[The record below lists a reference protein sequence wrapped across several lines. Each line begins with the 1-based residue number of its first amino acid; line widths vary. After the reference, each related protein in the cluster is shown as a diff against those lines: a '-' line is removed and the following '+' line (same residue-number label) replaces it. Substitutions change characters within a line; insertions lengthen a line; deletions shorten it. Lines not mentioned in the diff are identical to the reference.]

1 MADPLTVLYKGE
13 GGIFKALCGL
23 IDSHGAWVLHPT
35 TQIHCPLSE
44 INLKTSYVDKLAQC
58 RVTSTGYTSLE
69 GENQL

>member
-1 MADPLTVLYKGE
+1 MADPPTVLYKGE
-13 GGIFKALCGL
+13 DGIFKALCGL
-23 IDSHGAWVLHPT
+23 IDPHGDWLLHPT